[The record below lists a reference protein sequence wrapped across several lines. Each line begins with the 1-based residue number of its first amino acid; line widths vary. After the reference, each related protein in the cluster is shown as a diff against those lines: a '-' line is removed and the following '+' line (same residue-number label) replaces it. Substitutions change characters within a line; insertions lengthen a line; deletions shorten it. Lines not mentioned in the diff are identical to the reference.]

1 LYAVRQEL
9 GIKNDALL
17 RALDAAVAG
26 PVDKLYQELA
36 KASGLPGPRANVPL
50 ANAFADECVRRGRA
64 VDQLLTKMSE
74 LHPDHATGGSPFEF
88 VVMCGVLGLGA
99 RGAADQKVRA
109 RALTLL
115 HASADDLRFR
125 VRDAVVI
132 SLERLGAVMGD
143 ALVEE
148 VAGWMDGFFHAAN
161 VLTALSHPMWLDVT
175 HDADAI
181 VARLHEAAELVL
193 NAPRS
198 SMRYPGYKALLDALR
213 AAPGPLSS
221 RHGVRVLD
229 EVHRWTTLGNVDLRE
244 AATAA
249 VKNTKTESRFGD
261 AVAKIRESRD
271 ANIPAPRDGKKVEFR
286 PTRRRGKKRG

>member
-1 LYAVRQEL
+1 VKEL

-17 RALDAAVAG
+17 RALDVAAAG

-64 VDQLLTKMSE
+64 VDPLLTKMAE

-88 VVMCGVLGLGA
+88 VVMCGVLGWGA
-99 RGAADQKVRA
+99 RGAADEKVRA

-125 VRDAVVI
+125 VRDAVTF
-132 SLERLGAVMGD
+132 SLERIGAVMGD
-143 ALVEE
+143 ALVAE
-148 VAGWMDGFFHAAN
+148 VAGWMDGFFHAAC
-161 VLTALSHPMWLDVT
+161 VLTALSHAQWLDVT
-175 HDADAI
+175 HNAELA
-181 VARLHEAAELVL
+181 VERLHDAAELVR
-193 NAPRS
+193 NATRS

-213 AAPGPLSS
+213 AAPGPLAS

-229 EVHRWTTLGNVDLRE
+229 EVRRWTTLGNVDLRE

-261 AVAKIRESRD
+261 AVTKIKESRD
-271 ANIPAPRDGKKVEFR
+271 AHVPIPRDGKKVEG
-286 PTRRRGKKRG
+286 PTRRRGKKRGR